1 MSTHSPSAPLSH
13 LGPQWFAPVMGWSG
27 LALAWHRAAGGLGDL
42 AGAIAVACAIVA
54 AAIFVAVAL
63 GSLVRWQRHPKALA
77 EDLRHPVRHAF
88 AAALPV
94 SLILLSTD
102 AVALLGPQPWIVVP
116 WMIAVL
122 LQATVLFWVF
132 ARWFS
137 GKKQWPG
144 VTPVLYIPVVGNI
157 LIPLAGIPLGYPMVS
172 WFFFGIGM
180 FFWPVLTAMVFVR
193 QVQQPMPDRLMPSW
207 FILVAPPAV
216 GATSASVLGAP
227 TPVAMAGLGIATLCV
242 VAAASRVPT
251 IVKQPFAMPFWAMSF
266 PLAALTALVLR
277 LSEPVPG
284 LANVGVLMLA
294 VVSVVIVWLTLAT
307 IKGLRAGTLLAPE
320 PVAPIAVAS

>member
-27 LALAWHRAAGGLGDL
+27 LALAWHRAAGGLGDT

-54 AAIFVAVAL
+54 AAIFIAVAL
-63 GSLVRWQRHPKALA
+63 GSLLRWQRHPKALA

-94 SLILLSTD
+94 SLVLLAAD
-102 AVALLGPQPWIVVP
+102 AVALLGPQPWAVAI
-116 WMIAVL
+116 WMAGVL
-122 LQATVLFWVF
+122 LQTAVVFWVV
-132 ARWFS
+132 ARWLS

-193 QVQQPMPDRLMPSW
+193 QVQQPMPDRLLPSW
-207 FILVAPPAV
+207 FIMISPPAV
-216 GATSASVLGAP
+216 GAISASVLGAP
-227 TPVAMAGLGIATLCV
+227 VPVAMAGLGIAVLST

-277 LSEPVPG
+277 LSEPVPA

-307 IKGLRAGTLLAPE
+307 VKGLRAGTLLAPE
-320 PVAPIAVAS
+320 PVAPIVVAN